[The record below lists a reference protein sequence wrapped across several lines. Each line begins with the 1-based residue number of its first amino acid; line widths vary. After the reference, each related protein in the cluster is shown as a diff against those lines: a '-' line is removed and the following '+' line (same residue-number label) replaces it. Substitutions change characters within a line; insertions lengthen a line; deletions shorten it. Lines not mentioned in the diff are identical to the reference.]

1 MAYESWE
8 DAGSYLISY
17 FSSKEDAWHC
27 VIGEFP
33 EIMEDYEIDDMELT
47 TSYKCLDC
55 GSFWISDDVC
65 GECGEFRL
73 SKRPIPTYYL
83 SHFNIKQ

>member
-1 MAYESWE
+1 
-8 DAGSYLISY
+8 
-17 FSSKEDAWHC
+17 
-27 VIGEFP
+27 
-33 EIMEDYEIDDMELT
+33 MEDYEIDDMELT